1 MALGLR
7 GPSGAGAQ
15 PPATWAKGRGRGS
28 VATLARPSAATLA
41 SDTTQTQTT
50 AKICRLATQ
59 LRQLYSKSKLT
70 RTHPHFYGKKEE
82 FFENGQKSTLCY
94 KID

>member
-1 MALGLR
+1 MALGPR
-7 GPSGAGAQ
+7 GLNGAGAQ

-50 AKICRLATQ
+50 AKICRLATK
-59 LRQLYSKSKLT
+59 LRHLYSKSKLT
-70 RTHPHFYGKKEE
+70 RTLLTFM
-82 FFENGQKSTLCY
+82 GQQL
-94 KID
+94 